1 MTMQMPFVIAHG
13 ALGSFDELIFVG
25 VGVVFL
31 ALMAISWLRS
41 RSASSETHD
50 ELNAKIAP
58 HDTETPPDAADRF
71 RLE

>member
-1 MTMQMPFVIAHG
+1 MTTQMPFVIAHG

-25 VGVVFL
+25 VGIVFV
-31 ALMAISWLRS
+31 AIMIFSWWRS
-41 RSASSETHD
+41 RNASSETLD

-58 HDTETPPDAADRF
+58 HDPATPPDAADRF